1 MLWKFGQGR
10 CCCIHWQ
17 LVCWCSGCF
26 VLTSGS
32 SLFRWL
38 KDACCCLYVRHASLT
53 VIYFG
58 VSQNW
63 HHVVHWCAEGKREL
77 VAKASCCCCCSALGL
92 ETSFES
98 FPSEYSGSLC
108 SPKWAL
114 TILLKAA
121 AEWGKGVPSKGCFS
135 CVECI
140 LIPWPYF
147 FLSCFHFIC
156 SKALLIKNTNEITGN
171 KPCLHTE
178 IRAVESWRL
187 EESTTI
193 TESNHPHH
201 NHCHGLSATSSP
213 FLARAFFPS
222 HSRLWSEFWVNF
234 LYQAPI
240 TDKGALQQNL
250 QWMRCWKWSLED
262 ICTCALPLRSLIGC
276 TSKLRGLLL
285 FIFLEIR
292 LKLHTLLS
300 GNKIFWSALEVK
312 QNPLGCYSQKTFRN
326 GKDLFN
332 YRSFARIQV
341 LRVPKLLP

>member
-1 MLWKFGQGR
+1 MLVGAAHHCSLLVPSLKATFIFLLSSLERSLMLWKFGQGR

-63 HHVVHWCAEGKREL
+63 HRVVHWCAEGKREL

-147 FLSCFHFIC
+147 FCHISILFVQKRYSLKIQM
-156 SKALLIKNTNEITGN
+156 KLL
-171 KPCLHTE
+171 
-178 IRAVESWRL
+178 
-187 EESTTI
+187 
-193 TESNHPHH
+193 
-201 NHCHGLSATSSP
+201 ATSPASTQKLEPWNHEGWKRALPSP
-213 FLARAFFPS
+213 SPTIPTTTTVAASVPHLPLSLHVLFFP
-222 HSRLWSEFWVNF
+222 LT
-234 LYQAPI
+234 LDY
-240 TDKGALQQNL
+240 GQN
-250 QWMRCWKWSLED
+250 S
-262 ICTCALPLRSLIGC
+262 
-276 TSKLRGLLL
+276 
-285 FIFLEIR
+285 
-292 LKLHTLLS
+292 
-300 GNKIFWSALEVK
+300 
-312 QNPLGCYSQKTFRN
+312 
-326 GKDLFN
+326 
-332 YRSFARIQV
+332 
-341 LRVPKLLP
+341 